1 LLQVP
6 QLERELGIEV
16 YATQFRGIGG
26 KIRQLLDDFVVE
38 ELLVDGSLAEVS
50 PMVEVLEPAGE
61 GRYLICVLVKRRWDT
76 FLAVREV
83 AERLRISQK
92 RIRFAGIKDTK
103 ALTAQHISLQ
113 NVSPSKVLDLQIKD
127 ITVYPQRF
135 SRDRMYSQLIQGN
148 RFHITVRGID
158 YPASVIE
165 ERTKCVQEEIEKVGG
180 VPNFFGHQRFGTI
193 RPNTHQV
200 GKYLTRGDAER
211 AALAFLAEPSI
222 HEHPEAREARQQL
235 QDTMDFVEALERF
248 PRFLRYERFML
259 GHLTKYPTDFV
270 GAFRELPRRLRK
282 LFVQGYQSYLFN
294 RFLSER
300 IRRGIPLDE
309 PQVGDYVNKLDE
321 YGIPTEEWDQAT
333 SQNIQAMTA
342 AVKERKLCV
351 AAPLI
356 GPDQPPSKGIQGE
369 IEQVILEAEKV
380 NPEQFKIPFMPEA
393 TAEGRVRA
401 ILNPVWNLLQEEIS
415 DDSENTGKQMMKLG
429 FTLNRGSYATVL
441 LREFM
446 KPQDLIEAGY

>member
-1 LLQVP
+1 MQIP
-6 QLERELGIEV
+6 PIEKEIGIEI
-16 YATQFRGIGG
+16 YATQSPGIGG

-50 PMVEVLEPAGE
+50 PSVESWEPVGE

-76 FLAVREV
+76 FLAVRKV
-83 AERLRISQK
+83 AEKLRISQK

-113 NVSPSKVLDLQIKD
+113 NVSPDRVSEVKIKD

-135 SRDRMYSQLIQGN
+135 SRERMYSQLIKGN
-148 RFHITVRGID
+148 RFHITIRGID
-158 YPASVIE
+158 HPLSVVE
-165 ERTKCVQEEIEKVGG
+165 ERVKSIQAEIVTMGG

-193 RPNTHQV
+193 RPNTHKV
-200 GKYLTRGDAER
+200 GKYLTMGKPEK
-211 AALAFLAEPSI
+211 AALAFLAKPTD

-235 QDTMDFVEALERF
+235 EDTMDFQEALKLF

-259 GHLTKYPTDFV
+259 GHLAKYPNDFV

-282 LFVQGYQSYLFN
+282 LFVQAYQSYLFN

-300 IRRGIPLDE
+300 IRRGIPLNE
-309 PQVGDYVNKLDE
+309 PQIGDYTIRLDE
-321 YGIPTEEWDQAT
+321 HGLPTEEYDQAT
-333 SQNIQAMTA
+333 ATNFQTIED
-342 AVKERKLCV
+342 AVKKGKMCV
-351 AAPLI
+351 AIPLVGTKQAPSQGL
-356 GPDQPPSKGIQGE
+356 QGE
-369 IEQVILEAEKV
+369 IEQEILENEKV
-380 NPEQFKIPFMPEA
+380 KPQSFQLSFMPEA

-401 ILNPVWNLLQEEIS
+401 MLNPVWNLVMEEIS
-415 DDSENTGKQMMKLG
+415 EDLNVGNRMMKLG

-446 KPQDLIEAGY
+446 KPQNLIEAGY

>member
-1 LLQVP
+1 LQVP
-6 QLERELGIEV
+6 PLEKELGMETYV
-16 YATQFRGIGG
+16 TQSPRVGG
-26 KIRQLLDDFVVE
+26 RIRQLLDDFVVE

-50 PMVEVLEPAGE
+50 APVEAWEPAGM
-61 GRYLICVLVKRRWDT
+61 GRYLVCVLVKRRWDT
-76 FLAVREV
+76 FLAVRKV
-83 AERLRISQK
+83 AERLRISRK

-113 NVSPSKVLDLQIKD
+113 NVSPSKVLDVQIKD
-127 ITVYPQRF
+127 ITLYPQRF
-135 SRDRMYSQLIQGN
+135 SKERMYSQLIKGN
-148 RFHITVRGID
+148 RFHITIRGID
-158 YPASVIE
+158 QPASVIE
-165 ERTKCVQEEIEKVGG
+165 ERTKSIQTEIEDIGG

-193 RPNTHQV
+193 RPNTHQI
-200 GKYLTRGDAER
+200 GKHLTMGDAEK
-211 AALAFLAEPSI
+211 AALVFLAEPSV

-235 QDTMDFVEALERF
+235 QDTLDFGQALERF

-259 GHLTKYPTDFV
+259 RHLAKYPNDYV
-270 GAFRELPRRLRK
+270 GAFRTLPRRLRK

-309 PQVGDYVNKLDE
+309 PQIGDYTIKLDE
-321 YGIPTEEWDQAT
+321 HGLPTEEYDQAT
-333 SQNIQAMTA
+333 TTNLQTIEQS
-342 AVKERKLCV
+342 VKEGKMCM

-356 GPDQPPSKGIQGE
+356 GTKQPPSKGIQGQ
-369 IEQVILEAEKV
+369 IEQEILEAENVTPQKF
-380 NPEQFKIPFMPEA
+380 QISFMPEA

-401 ILNPVWNLLQEEIS
+401 ILNPVWNLLQEEIAE
-415 DDSENTGKQMMKLG
+415 DKENPGKQMMKLG

>member
-6 QLERELGIEV
+6 SLEKELGIETYV
-16 YATQFRGIGG
+16 TQSPGVGG
-26 KIRQLLDDFVVE
+26 RIRQLLDDFVVE

-50 PMVEVLEPAGE
+50 PPVESWEPAGE

-76 FLAVREV
+76 FLAVRKV

-113 NVSPSKVLDLQIKD
+113 NVSPNKVLDVQIKD
-127 ITVYPQRF
+127 ITLYPQRF
-135 SRDRMYSQLIQGN
+135 SRERMYSQLIKGN
-148 RFHITVRGID
+148 RFHISVRGID
-158 YPASVIE
+158 HPVSVIE
-165 ERTKCVQEEIEKVGG
+165 ERTKNVQDEIESIGG

-200 GKYLTRGDAER
+200 GKHLTRGDAEK
-211 AALAFLAEPSI
+211 AALVFLAEPSI
-222 HEHPEAREARQQL
+222 HEHPEAREARQRL
-235 QDTMDFVEALERF
+235 QDTLDFQEAVNSF

-259 GHLTKYPTDFV
+259 GHLAKYPNDFV

-282 LFVQGYQSYLFN
+282 LFVQAYQSYLFN

-309 PQVGDYVNKLDE
+309 PQIGDYTIKLDE
-321 YGIPTEEWDQAT
+321 HGLPTEEHDQAT
-333 SQNIQAMTA
+333 AMNLQTIKD
-342 AVKERKLCV
+342 AVKEGKMCV
-351 AAPLI
+351 ATPLI
-356 GPDQPPSKGIQGE
+356 GPNQPPSKGVQGE
-369 IEQVILEAEKV
+369 IENEILETE
-380 NPEQFKIPFMPEA
+380 NMTPENFQLSFMPEA

-401 ILNPVWNLLQEEIS
+401 LLNPVRNMLQEEIAA
-415 DDSENTGKQMMKLG
+415 DSENIDKQTIKLG

-446 KPQDLIEAGY
+446 KPRDLINAGF

>member
-6 QLERELGIEV
+6 PLEKELGIET
-16 YATQFRGIGG
+16 YATQSPGVGG
-26 KIRQLLDDFVVE
+26 RIRQLLDDFVVE
-38 ELLVDGSLAEVS
+38 ELLVDGSLAKVS
-50 PMVEVLEPAGE
+50 PPVETWEPAGE

-76 FLAVREV
+76 FLAVRQV
-83 AERLRISQK
+83 AQRLRISQK

-113 NVSPSKVLDLQIKD
+113 NVSPNRVSEVKIKD
-127 ITVYPQRF
+127 ITLYPQRF
-135 SRDRMYSQLIQGN
+135 SKERIYSQLIRGN
-148 RFHITVRGID
+148 RFHISVRGLD
-158 YPASVIE
+158 HPVSVIE
-165 ERTKCVQEEIEKVGG
+165 ERTKNVQDEIESIGG

-200 GKYLTRGDAER
+200 GKYLTRGDAEK
-211 AALAFLAEPSI
+211 AALVFLAEPSI

-235 QDTMDFVEALERF
+235 QDTLDYEEALNSF

-259 GHLTKYPTDFV
+259 GHLAKYPNDFV

-282 LFVQGYQSYLFN
+282 LFVQAYQSYLFN

-300 IRRGIPLDE
+300 MRRGIPLDE
-309 PQVGDYVNKLDE
+309 PQIGDYTIRLDE
-321 YGIPTEEWDQAT
+321 HGLPTEDYDQAT
-333 SQNIQAMTA
+333 ATNLQTIEL
-342 AVKERKLCV
+342 AVKEGKLCV

-356 GPDQPPSKGIQGE
+356 GPDQPPSKGVQGE
-369 IEQVILEAEKV
+369 IEQEILETENV
-380 NPEQFKIPFMPEA
+380 TPENFQLSFMPEA

-401 ILNPVWNLLQEEIS
+401 ILNPAKNLLQEEIAA
-415 DDSENTGKQMMKLG
+415 DSENTNKQMIKLG

-446 KPQDLIEAGY
+446 KPRDLINAGF

>member
-1 LLQVP
+1 MLQVP
-6 QLERELGIEV
+6 PLEKDLGIET
-16 YATQFRGIGG
+16 YATQSPGVGG
-26 KIRQLLDDFVVE
+26 RIRQLLEDFVVE

-50 PMVEVLEPAGE
+50 LPVEGWEPAGE

-83 AERLRISQK
+83 AQRLRISQK

-113 NVSPSKVLDLQIKD
+113 NVSPNRVLDVQIKD
-127 ITVYPQRF
+127 IMLYPQRF
-135 SRDRMYSQLIQGN
+135 SKERVYSQLIKGN

-158 YPASVIE
+158 HPVSVIE
-165 ERTKCVQEEIEKVGG
+165 ERAKSVQDEIESIGG

-193 RPNTHQV
+193 RPNTHQI
-200 GKYLTRGDAER
+200 GKHLTRGDVEK
-211 AALAFLAEPSI
+211 AALAFLAEPSV
-222 HEHPEAREARQQL
+222 HEHPEAREARQRL
-235 QDTMDFVEALERF
+235 QDTMDFGEALERF

-259 GHLTKYPTDFV
+259 RHLAKYPNDFV

-294 RFLSER
+294 RFISER

-309 PQVGDYVNKLDE
+309 PQIGDYTIKFDE
-321 YGIPTEEWDQAT
+321 HGLPTEEYDQAT
-333 SQNIQAMTA
+333 ETNIQAIERS
-342 AVKERKLCV
+342 VKEGKMCV

-356 GPDQPPSKGIQGE
+356 GPDMPPSKGIQGE
-369 IEQVILEAEKV
+369 IEQKILEAENV
-380 NPEQFKIPFMPEA
+380 APEKFKIPFMPEA

-401 ILNPVWNLLQEEIS
+401 VLIPVWNLLQEEIAE
-415 DDSENTGKQMMKLG
+415 DKENPGNQMMKLG

-446 KPQDLIEAGY
+446 KPQDLITAGY